1 MQLAPNLV
9 AFYPYTKQSR
19 KSYLPSS
26 AFEPKCPPTTLHWC
40 QVVHKEPWKVAA
52 MNNATI
58 FAADRTTHVKI
69 VVIAL
74 VASIT
79 VLLVGISARNTTAA
93 GTSARIQVAGPAVKA
108 GKPVAIS
115 RYDATAIR

>member
-1 MQLAPNLV
+1 
-9 AFYPYTKQSR
+9 
-19 KSYLPSS
+19 
-26 AFEPKCPPTTLHWC
+26 
-40 QVVHKEPWKVAA
+40 